1 MELIPAAG
9 PDLAG
14 VLGSSSVAPR
24 TSRPGKAV
32 PDQTGAAA
40 SSVVSVRAPT
50 PQRAD
55 AAMYPPDGT
64 ATGTPASG
72 EAPPAVVSLLAGQL
86 DSTGYPATLLD
97 LAARGWFRLAEPEPG
112 RVMCLLPPDPPR
124 QALAPYEERAAVHL
138 ARRAAGRGEVPAAA
152 LAEGFADGQ
161 VAFGAAFHDEVVADA
176 RRRGLIRPRL
186 RGGTALL
193 LGAAALIP
201 AALVAGAV
209 DVTAHPGRAFLPVL
223 CWLVLLWVIGLG
235 LRGSERPTPAG
246 QACVA
251 QRRRQAAVT
260 GAEPAATLPG
270 GDASAGP
277 GLATVRHAGEA
288 GRAVAYAA
296 ALGAAPDAVAVFT
309 RTPTAVWSSYGG
321 RWRQLSIGEPAE
333 RSWPENPVPVILAAL
348 GVPAF
353 SALVV
358 FGTMVVPGAAGMV
371 LVAGATA
378 IGVTGAVMFARSRIS
393 PEQLP
398 RSAGFDGVVLER
410 WTWVQRGGEGG
421 DVTCYGVALDDGQRD
436 QAWSFTVDRGQ
447 FARLVPGTLVHA
459 TVNPRRNKLIA
470 ATVTG
475 RPQLPPEA
483 AAARTAKPPLRA
495 RVINAEE
502 AGRVLGMTEQDLE
515 CYLLGVS
522 CLWKRAKG
530 KGRGSIT
537 ITAGR
542 RAMLARHAQRTG
554 RPLPEHDGV
563 EGWLVGDR
571 SVLLRHGT
579 MVVKIVLTGS
589 LGMDR
594 PAALAWLAERATERL
609 AAAPGDD
616 ALSEDEWA
624 PVPER

>member
-1 MELIPAAG
+1 
-9 PDLAG
+9 
-14 VLGSSSVAPR
+14 
-24 TSRPGKAV
+24 
-32 PDQTGAAA
+32 
-40 SSVVSVRAPT
+40 
-50 PQRAD
+50 
-55 AAMYPPDGT
+55 MYPPEET
-64 ATGTPASG
+64 ATGTPAFG

-97 LAARGWFRLAEPEPG
+97 LAARGWFRLAEAEPG

-124 QALAPYEERAAVHL
+124 QTLAPYEERAAVHL
-138 ARRAAGRGEVPAAA
+138 ARRAAGRGEIPAAA

-161 VAFGAAFHDEVVADA
+161 VAFATAFHDEVVADA
-176 RRRGLIRPRL
+176 RRRGLVRPRL

-209 DVTAHPGRAFLPVL
+209 GVAAHPGRAFLPVL

-235 LRGSERPTPAG
+235 LHGSERPTPAG
-246 QACVA
+246 QACLA

-260 GAEPAATLPG
+260 GAEPAVTLPG
-270 GDASAGP
+270 GDASTGP

-288 GRAVAYAA
+288 GQAVAYAA
-296 ALGAAPDAVAVFT
+296 AVGAAPDAVAVFT

-353 SALVV
+353 SALLV
-358 FGTMVVPGAAGMV
+358 FGTMIVPGAAGMV
-371 LVAGATA
+371 LVVAATA
-378 IGVTGAVMFARSRIS
+378 IGVTGATMFARSRIS

-398 RSAGFDGVVLER
+398 RSAEFSGVVLER
-410 WTWVQRGGEGG
+410 WTWVQKGDEGG

-447 FARLVPGTLVHA
+447 YARLVPGTLVHV

-483 AAARTAKPPLRA
+483 AAAQKAKLPLRA

-502 AGRVLGMTEQDLE
+502 AGRVLGVTEQDLE

-542 RAMLARHAQRTG
+542 RAMLARHAERTG
-554 RPLPEHDGV
+554 QPLPEHDGV
-563 EGWLVGDR
+563 AGWLVGDR
-571 SVLLRHGT
+571 SVLLRRGT
-579 MVVKIVLTGS
+579 TVVKIVLSGS

-624 PVPER
+624 PAPER